1 VSDALFS
8 AIPYVA
14 AGAAVA
20 GGVRRLM
27 ARTPAPTP
35 AAPSPWTPPGRA
47 GLAGASIVALNHVLG
62 LLAPR
67 VMQAFNASPGRLFTL
82 EAVSLIGGLLLAWG
96 LAGLTLR
103 RARDGQW
110 GAAALLGLLLTQAL
124 SGIYLAVS
132 LRWGSAWY
140 VHVVVPYLRS
150 VLAFQPDAALLAQA
164 PFIVQ
169 LHTLS
174 GMVMLALAPFIRAR
188 PGPVAAPLLVT
199 PREETAG

>member
-1 VSDALFS
+1 MSDTFFTV
-8 AIPYVA
+8 IPYVA
-14 AGAAVA
+14 AGVAVA
-20 GGVRRLM
+20 GVARRWLSRAPA
-27 ARTPAPTP
+27 ARPAPV
-35 AAPSPWTPPGRA
+35 APWTTSGRA
-47 GLAGASIVALNHVLG
+47 VVGGAAIVALNHALG

-67 VMQAFNASPGRLFTL
+67 AMQAFNASPGRLFTL
-82 EAVSLIGGLLLAWG
+82 EAVSLIGGLLLLWG

-103 RARDGQW
+103 RVREGQW
-110 GAAALLGLLLTQAL
+110 GAAGLLGLLLLQSL
-124 SGIYLAVS
+124 SGVALAVS

-150 VLAFQPDAALLAQA
+150 VFAFQPDATLVAQA

-174 GMVMLALAPFIRAR
+174 GMVLLALAPFIRAR
-188 PGPVAAPLLVT
+188 PQPVSAPLLVT